1 MGETSDDERGFF
13 AELPVRRPTKA
24 APIEKPHY
32 HGHRD
37 RLRERF
43 AAGGPDAL
51 PDYELLELLLFRLIP
66 RVDTKPIAKALIA
79 RFGSLAEV

>member
-1 MGETSDDERGFF
+1 MGKVDDERAFF
-13 AELPVRRPTKA
+13 SEAWIEPQKPLKKA
-24 APIEKPHY
+24 AAVEEKPHY

-43 AAGGPDAL
+43 TAGGPDAL

-66 RVDTKPIAKALIA
+66 R
-79 RFGSLAEV
+79 